1 MLQEYLI
8 GNVPKPRLIHING
21 THRVIKKSTTKE
33 FLATMG
39 GMNDVIEK
47 EKYNITWAGDSKR
60 CTILIAYPTVVRCQ
74 YMYPMTE

>member
-47 EKYNITWAGDSKR
+47 KNNSTWASNGKR
-60 CTILIAYPTVVRCQ
+60 CTILIAYPYVVCC
-74 YMYPMTE
+74 